1 MTTAALP
8 PRVQGA
14 LRPAQLIVWERDDG
28 TVEPLTGA
36 TMTGT
41 ITSLATNTTRNIA
54 GTLTPTDNAAAG
66 EFRWDFAAGDVSE
79 AGDFIVQFDA
89 AFSPGPSPARTFD
102 ARWKVER
109 YRTAT
114 A

>member
-1 MTTAALP
+1 MTTPVLP

-14 LRPAQLIVWERDDG
+14 QRPSQLIIWERDDG

-36 TMTGT
+36 TLTGT
-41 ITSLATNTTRNIA
+41 ITNRSTDTTRAIA
-54 GTLTPTDNAAAG
+54 GTLTVTDGASG
-66 EFRWDFAAGDVSE
+66 EFRWDFAAGDVSD
-79 AGDFIVQFDA
+79 AGEFDVQFSA
-89 AFSPGPSPARTFD
+89 AFTPGPSPARTFF